1 MLNKKKL
8 GDKNYNKFRLMKL
21 IKIKKNKKKFK
32 INKKSINL

>member
-21 IKIKKNKKKFK
+21 IKIKKKFK